1 MAVSALQMETTTE
14 RSRVRHRLALGVQ
27 WIDAVAQLPAVAA
40 PPAAWRCEL
49 EAVAGRPLKLPFEG
63 HTQGRHALRHDG
75 RFRRW
80 LEHAVAEGD
89 ALDCHLRGH
98 GLRDARHP
106 YTPANDPRVH
116 VPRRLSLLPAM
127 ADGAP
132 LASMANARTV
142 WLWPGAAYPLPATA
156 TAVRGR
162 LMRDMGAGRTAPIPW
177 ARLLITRPGNGAPNV
192 ATEVPLAWAHGDD
205 RGEFVAV
212 LGASAVPG
220 GAALPAQVAV
230 HLWVWLPPAAT
241 PFDPADP
248 LASLPLENGGADALN
263 AVLKGQAP
271 PPGYVLQTVRPLPLS
286 WGQVRSVADAELL
299 FA

>member
-1 MAVSALQMETTTE
+1 MAVSALQMETTRE
-14 RSRVRHRLALGVQ
+14 RSRVRHRLALGLQ
-27 WIDAVAQLPAVAA
+27 WIDAVAQLPAVPA
-40 PPAAWRCEL
+40 PPLAWRCEL
-49 EAVAGRPLKLPFEG
+49 EAVAGRPLTQPFDG
-63 HTQGRHALRHDG
+63 HTQARHALRHDG

-80 LEHAVAEGD
+80 LDHAVAAGD
-89 ALDCHLRGH
+89 ALDCRVRGH
-98 GLRDARHP
+98 GLRDARQP
-106 YTPANDPRVH
+106 YSPANDPRVH

-132 LASMANARTV
+132 LASMANARV
-142 WLWPGAAYPLPATA
+142 AWLWPGAAYPLPSTA

-162 LMRDMGAGRTAPIPW
+162 LMRDLGAGRTAPIAW
-177 ARLLITRPGNGAPNV
+177 ARLLITRPGQGAPN
-192 ATEVPLAWAHGDD
+192 ASTELPLAWAHGDD

-212 LGASAVPG
+212 LGASAVQG
-220 GAALPAQVAV
+220 GAALPAHGAV

-263 AVLKGQAP
+263 AVLKGQAAP
-271 PPGYVLQTVRPLPLS
+271 PAYVLQAVRPLQLN
-286 WGQVRSVADAELL
+286 WGQVHAVAESALL